1 MHCCALTLAWIAFDD
16 ARSALTLMQENKGL
30 ISRLI
35 SLQILLRSL
44 FIIALTCIFLNAMS
58 AAEAQE
64 QPLHPGWP
72 GKGQLFVG
80 TCYQPVDR
88 SPAEIKSDIAL
99 MKAAGFKLVRIG
111 DLSWDAIEPQ
121 EGVFDFKLFDSVM
134 DQMNAAGIKVL
145 FDISGL
151 PAPIWL
157 HHKYPSVNVVDQ
169 NGITLRP
176 AERYLEDISDAS
188 YREQVKRMA
197 EQVIRRYAHHP
208 ALIAFGYDNEIG
220 NGFMSYSP
228 ADRLRFIAWL
238 KEKYGSIDHLNDAWA
253 TQRWSRHLNSFDE
266 VELPYGDGPGPPERY
281 LDLHRYWSDETLKA
295 LEEIDAVRQKYA
307 PDVPTA
313 SNLWDTSPRKGFDYY
328 KGYKKIV
335 TYGAEGFYPSPSAD
349 SALPTIVGSLLTKG
363 DLDTP
368 TWFNEFI
375 TGSGGVYGG
384 PKGSLRM
391 WAYFGLLNYSQTYLA
406 WTFNTHLGGEEQA
419 LFGLIDHDGTPS
431 WKYTEFKQIAT
442 EFAQLEKFGFPRFH
456 KPDVAIAYSFDSR
469 IASHPPSISDT
480 AREYFSIPYPDQ
492 INHAI
497 EPFFNDNIDVAL
509 INVAYDPLRYKL
521 LVIPAD
527 YVMDEKSA
535 AAIRAYVQAGGTAI
549 MTAFSAKVDEHS
561 QWFNTPLPGRLSD
574 VFGLRTS
581 QFYRP
586 AVPPEISFGGKTLL
600 GSIGFYEVLEPTTAK
615 TIASFTHLNE
625 SLPAITDNS
634 FGKGHAIYLATP
646 AQASILGPLVESI
659 DQQLGIE
666 RGPVTPAGVYAR
678 IVQGRTLY
686 VNSTN
691 ETKTITISGDEKGLI
706 TGRAYQNVLTLPP
719 YQVDL
724 LQQLPGR

>member
-1 MHCCALTLAWIAFDD
+1 MLQANRPLIPSPPLRHLCALAIIALTLALANGT
-16 ARSALTLMQENKGL
+16 R
-30 ISRLI
+30 
-35 SLQILLRSL
+35 
-44 FIIALTCIFLNAMS
+44 
-58 AAEAQE
+58 AQDS
-64 QPLHPGWP
+64 HPGWP

-99 MKAAGFKLVRIG
+99 MKAAGFKMVRIG

-176 AERYLEDISDAS
+176 AERYMDDIGDPI
-188 YREQVKRMA
+188 YREHVKRMA
-197 EQVIRRYAHHP
+197 EQVIRHYAHHP

-238 KEKYGSIDHLNDAWA
+238 KDKYGTIDQLNEAWA

-266 VELPYGDGPGPPERY
+266 VDLPYGDGPGPPERY
-281 LDLHRYWSDETLKA
+281 LDLHRYWSDETLA
-295 LEEIDAVRQKYA
+295 TLEELDAIRQKYA
-307 PDVPTA
+307 PDIPTA

-335 TYGAEGFYPSPSAD
+335 TYGAEGFYPNFSAD
-349 SALPTIVGSLLTKG
+349 AALPTIVGSLLTKG

-384 PKGSLRM
+384 PRGSLRM

-406 WTFNTHLGGEEQA
+406 WTFNTHRGGEEQA
-419 LFGLIDHDGTPS
+419 LFGLLDHDGTPS

-442 EFAQLEKFGFPRFH
+442 DFAQLEKLGFPRFH

-480 AREYFSIPYPDQ
+480 ARDYFSVSYADQ
-492 INHAI
+492 ITHAL

-509 INVAYDPLRYKL
+509 INIAYDPLHYKL
-521 LVIPAD
+521 LIIPAD

-535 AAIRAYVQAGGTAI
+535 AAIRDYVHAGGTAI

-586 AVPPEISFGGKTLL
+586 STPPELSFEGKTLRA
-600 GSIGFYEVLEPTTAK
+600 SISFYEVLEPSTAK
-615 TIASFTHLNE
+615 TIASFTNLGE
-625 SLPAITDNS
+625 SLPAITDNAY
-634 FGKGHAIYLATP
+634 GRGHAIYLATP
-646 AQASILGPLVESI
+646 AQPSILGPLVESM
-659 DQQLGIE
+659 DQRLGID

-678 IVQGRTLY
+678 VVEGRTLY
-686 VNSTN
+686 VNTTSDP
-691 ETKTITISGDEKGLI
+691 KSIAISGEKKGLV
-706 TGRAYQNVLTLPP
+706 TGRSYQNELTLPP

-724 LQQLPGR
+724 LQ